1 MCASPKADFRYTT
14 FSKLV
19 ISYNLSFSLA
29 LKFKNK
35 QMSQNKFSVFVLTA
49 ERNSK
54 RIVDLSLW
62 CLNRVNLPYYLAVAL
77 WYKTSTCRENLQ
89 RSPKG
94 VYPPALT
101 IEGVN

>member
-77 WYKTSTCRENLQ
+77 WYKNVYVPGKLAEESERCI
-89 RSPKG
+89 SPCT
-94 VYPPALT
+94 YH
-101 IEGVN
+101 